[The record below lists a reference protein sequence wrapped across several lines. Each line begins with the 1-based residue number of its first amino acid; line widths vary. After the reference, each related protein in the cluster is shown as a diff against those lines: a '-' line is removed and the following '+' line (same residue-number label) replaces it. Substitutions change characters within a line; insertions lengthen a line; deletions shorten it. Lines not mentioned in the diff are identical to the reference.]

1 MSRHWRSFVNDVTNV
16 LNISRR
22 LLASD
27 ILTESELD
35 DYKQS
40 ASVAGKTDVSRRKQW
55 LVNFFSPYY
64 EQINLTYRNQ
74 DEGLRCIGEVIER
87 IREIRSQD
95 AIRQQEIVQLE
106 AEKAALE
113 ERIARLKELSP
124 NVPITPPPPQPLP
137 RYEGSA
143 EQLYNQASFEAE
155 RQEEQ
160 EQNPSPII
168 LTYYGHYHPLRGFRG
183 SYNIVSTNNITV

>member
-1 MSRHWRSFVNDVTNV
+1 MSRHWRSFVNNVTNA

-27 ILTESELD
+27 LLTESELN
-35 DYKQS
+35 DYKQ
-40 ASVAGKTDVSRRKQW
+40 ATSVSGKANTSRRKQW

-74 DEGLRCIGEVIER
+74 DEGLRCIGQVIER
-87 IREIRSQD
+87 IRDIRSQN
-95 AIRQQEIVQLE
+95 AREEAVAELAKLE
-106 AEKAALE
+106 AEKAAIE

-124 NVPITPPPPQPLP
+124 DVPITPPPPKPLP

-143 EQLYNQASFEAE
+143 EQLYNLQ
-155 RQEEQ
+155 RL
-160 EQNPSPII
+160 SP
-168 LTYYGHYHPLRGFRG
+168 
-183 SYNIVSTNNITV
+183 